1 MFDTFTPYL
10 IGGIL
15 AGLVL
20 FMLLFRFWNL
30 PRKLKTYFKLNTR
43 SKVAVFIVLAGFVV
57 AIVVT
62 MLVGILGVPEV
73 PAQIIEGLG
82 VGFSC
87 AVLVGVLNSDAGQR
101 DTGAKRPN
109 RQPYADNKGRRSKG

>member
-1 MFDTFTPYL
+1 MFETFTPYL

-20 FMLLFRFWNL
+20 FLLLFRFWNL
-30 PRKLKTYFKLNTR
+30 PRKLKSHFKLNTR
-43 SKVAVFIVLAGFVV
+43 LKVAVFIVLTGFAV

-62 MLVGILGVPEV
+62 VLVGVIGLPAV

-87 AVLVGVLNSDAGQR
+87 AVLVGVLNRDAGKN
-101 DTGAKRPN
+101 TSGTKTTN
-109 RQPYADNKGRRSKG
+109 RQPYADSKGRRSKG